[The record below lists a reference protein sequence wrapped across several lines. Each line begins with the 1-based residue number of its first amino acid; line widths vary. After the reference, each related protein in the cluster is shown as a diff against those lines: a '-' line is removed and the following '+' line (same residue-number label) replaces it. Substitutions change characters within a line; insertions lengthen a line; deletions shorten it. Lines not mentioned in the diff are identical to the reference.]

1 MLNVEYSEA
10 QSKMNRNPMEGF
22 ETRDLWIASFL
33 KTRGANLNNVR
44 RKDGKVY
51 FLFSDSNKCQSLVDD
66 YFQGAKVSANH
77 LKNNVNFFRDIIFSG

>member
-1 MLNVEYSEA
+1 MLNVEHGDMQDS
-10 QSKMNRNPMEGF
+10 MNKDLTRGF

-33 KTRGANLNNVR
+33 KTMGANLDNVH